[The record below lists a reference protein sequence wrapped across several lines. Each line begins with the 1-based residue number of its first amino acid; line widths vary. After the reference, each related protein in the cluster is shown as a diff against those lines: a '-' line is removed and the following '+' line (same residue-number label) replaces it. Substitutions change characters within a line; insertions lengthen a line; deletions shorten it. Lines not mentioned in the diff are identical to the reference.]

1 MPLTPRQKDL
11 VARHLLAHQ
20 AEIPAYLKAHR
31 WEELAAL
38 VEFANNDAPRSL
50 IPTDPALYQTLR
62 QQITNYSLSGWSC
75 LNLKRLRELAT
86 NQAESVATTA
96 PVRKSA

>member
-1 MPLTPRQKDL
+1 MPLTPRQKEL

-20 AEIPAYLKAHR
+20 AEIPAYLKTRR

-38 VEFANNDAPRSL
+38 VEFANNDAPQSL

-62 QQITNYSLSGWSC
+62 QQVTKYRLSGWSC
-75 LNLKRLRELAT
+75 FNLKRLRELAT
-86 NQAESVATTA
+86 NQATSETVT
-96 PVRKSA
+96 VR